1 MELSDLR
8 VFQAVVQYGGVTRAA
23 QALHRVPSNV
33 STRIKQLEE
42 DLAAPLFLRESKRM
56 HLTPQG
62 KLLLDYANRLLALAE
77 EARGALHD
85 NVPKGVLQ
93 LGAMESTAAMRLPS
107 LLGALQERYPALSV
121 ELRTGP
127 PRPLTAKVL
136 AGDLDAALVAEP
148 VSDPRL
154 GSTLAYVEELVLI
167 APLGHAIVHSA
178 RDIQQTALL
187 TFEPDCPHRAL
198 LLAWCA
204 QERVAPH
211 RIIELGSYHAML
223 GCCVAGMG
231 AALVP
236 AAILNTFS
244 DRTRLSVHHLPRP
257 FRAMRIH
264 LIWRKKTP
272 QPKIK
277 ALIDVLSQTGTPRLR
292 NSRSQRAHA

>member
-8 VFQAVVQYGGVTRAA
+8 VFQAVVQHGGVTRAA

-42 DLAAPLFLRESKRM
+42 GLAVVLFLREGKQM
-56 HLTPQG
+56 QLTPQG
-62 KLLLDYANRLLALAE
+62 KLLLDYANRLLALAD
-77 EARGALHD
+77 EARGAMHEG
-85 NVPKGVLQ
+85 NPQGVLQ

-107 LLGALQERYPALSV
+107 LLGALHARYPALSV

-154 GSTLAYVEELVLI
+154 SSVLAYVEELVLI
-167 APLGHAIVHSA
+167 APAGHAPIRSA
-178 RDIQQTALL
+178 HDLQQTALL
-187 TFEPDCPHRAL
+187 AFEPDCPHRGL

-204 QERVAPH
+204 GDKVAPQ

-231 AALVP
+231 AALIP
-236 AAILNTFS
+236 AAILETYTE
-244 DRTRLSVHHLPRP
+244 RARLSVHKLPRA
-257 FRAMRIH
+257 FQTMRIR
-264 LIWRKKTP
+264 LIWRADTP
-272 QPKIK
+272 QPKVK
-277 ALIDVLSQTGTPRLR
+277 ALIGFLTQDGTPRVR
-292 NSRSQRAHA
+292 KPAVTRAA